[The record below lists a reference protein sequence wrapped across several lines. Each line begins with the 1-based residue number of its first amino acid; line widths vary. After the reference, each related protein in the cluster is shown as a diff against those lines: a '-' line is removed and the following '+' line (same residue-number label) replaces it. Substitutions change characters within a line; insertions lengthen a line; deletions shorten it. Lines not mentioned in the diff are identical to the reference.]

1 VNRVSSRRRSAL
13 SSEVGTT
20 LVELLI
26 VMLILGVILP
36 VGLRMLTSVQSSFN
50 TEIDRS
56 VNATQAGLVMQ
67 QLEKE
72 IQSAEAF
79 ALCATADCASTPI
92 PITDPLYG
100 GNKTM
105 CTATSATASSLS
117 SCYFVVYTQT
127 NASTRELSS
136 PGPNAPFSCVQWRIY
151 QVNSSPALYV
161 FQSQRWQP
169 DWEGNPAGLAIGWR
183 YVSDPLPTV
192 AATFTSFSPT
202 SVFGGR
208 LMEVSVSVNNQS
220 ANKTASNNITSSTT
234 LTRQLTGS
242 NIVAAPNPCIPP
254 NGTVP
259 S

>member
-1 VNRVSSRRRSAL
+1 MNKPFNRRRTAW
-13 SSEVGTT
+13 SSDNGTT

-50 TEIDRS
+50 TQIDRG
-56 VNATQAGLVMQ
+56 VNAAQVGLVMQ

-79 ALCATADCASTPI
+79 
-92 PITDPLYG
+92 
-100 GNKTM
+100 NV
-105 CTATSATASSLS
+105 CTAASCSTTSTSCTTTSVTPATLS
-117 SCYFVVYTQT
+117 TCYLVVYTQT

-136 PGPNAPFSCVQWRIY
+136 PGPNAPFSCVQWRIT
-151 QVNSSPALYV
+151 QVNTSPALYV

-192 AATFTSFSPT
+192 EATFSIDQTSL
-202 SVFGGR
+202 FGGR
-208 LMEVSVSVNNQS
+208 LMQVSVSVNNQS
-220 ANKTASNNITSSTT
+220 ANKTASNNVTSKTT
-234 LTRQLTGS
+234 LTRQLMGS